1 MLKAKLSCRRWA
13 LPVPSSPAGCHSGPW
28 QLLGELSA
36 APCSQHCLS
45 EDLPSRCRALAV
57 PRPHRAVP
65 WGLVSLQKDGL
76 IYGAV
81 LEAGPGFI
89 LASEFLL

>member
-1 MLKAKLSCRRWA
+1 MGAACAQQPGRLSQRPMAVTGRAVSGPVFSA
-13 LPVPSSPAGCHSGPW
+13 LSVRGSPQPVPGAGCSP
-28 QLLGELSA
+28 
-36 APCSQHCLS
+36 
-45 EDLPSRCRALAV
+45 
-57 PRPHRAVP
+57 PHRAVP